1 MVTQETSA
9 QTDST
14 AEDEIQER
22 ERFIVLL
29 RRGISEGDVENLSD
43 DESLAPE
50 GHARMKQIAIGLERA
65 FPKANAIYT
74 SPLMRASQTALWV
87 SRAYRS
93 RISVTTTDAL
103 APSSTTAD
111 FLNLIASIK
120 DRRAIIVGH
129 EPNLTE
135 NLRALLGDEETK
147 SIELKKG
154 GCYGVR
160 MKSDG
165 TAVLEWLLSPRLLK
179 KLAE

>member
-1 MVTQETSA
+1 MQTSTSGA
-9 QTDST
+9 NDPI
-14 AEDEIQER
+14 ADDEIQER

-29 RRGISEGDVENLSD
+29 RRGISEGDVDQLGD

-50 GHARMKQIAIGLERA
+50 GHARMKQIALGLERA

-74 SPLMRASQTALWV
+74 SPLKRAAQTALWV

-93 RISVTTTDAL
+93 RISVSTTEAL
-103 APSSTTAD
+103 APSATTAD
-111 FLNLIASIK
+111 FINLIASIK
-120 DRRAIIVGH
+120 ERRAIIVGH

-160 MKSDG
+160 MQSDG
-165 TAVLEWLLSPRLLK
+165 TAMLEWLLPPRLLR